1 MLLDGLRSDKDP
13 STNRTSDIDLLQSEE
28 SLKNKPIEPIP
39 ESFEETVSKSPFR
52 SAMKANEVC
61 NYIKEK
67 ENKRHANIHLNNH
80 QHDPKHNETG
90 FKSTQET
97 MANPNTTQLG
107 LSHSKAKV
115 NPSQLNKSK
124 VKVKPAEPSRSV
136 SKANTER
143 SNSVNEVRRAE
154 AKRGT
159 YLLSSFASVKVSGIK
174 TRRMRKIEEPEKKR
188 NKSHK

>member
-13 STNRTSDIDLLQSEE
+13 STNRTSDIDLLQSDE

-52 SAMKANEVC
+52 SAMKANEVS
-61 NYIKEK
+61 NFIKEK

-80 QHDPKHNETG
+80 MNDPKHNETG

-97 MANPNTTQLG
+97 FVNQNPTQLG
-107 LSHSKAKV
+107 LSRSKTKF
-115 NPSQLNKSK
+115 NPFQLSKSNF
-124 VKVKPAEPSRSV
+124 KVKPAEPVRSV
-136 SKANTER
+136 SKVNT
-143 SNSVNEVRRAE
+143 NSVDQVRKADS
-154 AKRGT
+154 KKST
-159 YLLSSFASVKVSGIK
+159 IVLSNQESEKASGIK
-174 TRRMRKIEEPEKKR
+174 TRGQRRNEEPKKR